1 LKVGL
6 PNPNNPAEGC
16 SSFAVVSGGLVYSSF
31 KLGGDVFECDNS
43 ENAEHE
49 HHLRELTMNL
59 SLKGKIAIVTGGSAG
74 IGRGISDALVD
85 EGCHVCICSRH
96 EGEVQQAAKEL
107 EDRSADDVRT
117 LGVVADLTNE
127 ADRQRLVDETVRTF
141 STVDILVNNAGT
153 LSVGGTLEDWRS
165 LFELNLFAVVDLVD
179 RVVPYM
185 QEKGWGRIINI
196 SSENGE
202 QPYPDMIPYSA
213 TKGALNNFSKGLSKR
228 RAEDGILVNTVS
240 PAFIETPLV
249 EGMMEEAAE
258 EQGITKEEAVQQ
270 FLENNRPNIELKR
283 PGRIDEVGALVA
295 FLASEKASFINGA
308 NYRIDGGS
316 VASV

>member
-1 LKVGL
+1 M
-6 PNPNNPAEGC
+6 
-16 SSFAVVSGGLVYSSF
+16 
-31 KLGGDVFECDNS
+31 D
-43 ENAEHE
+43 
-49 HHLRELTMNL
+49 L
-59 SLKGKIAIVTGGSAG
+59 SLEGKIAIVTGASEG

-96 EGEVQQAAKEL
+96 EDEVQQAAKQL
-107 EDRSADDVRT
+107 KDRGADADVRT
-117 LGVVADLTNE
+117 LAVVADLTDE
-127 ADRQRLVDETVRTF
+127 ADRQKLVDETVRTF
-141 STVDILVNNAGT
+141 GTVDILVNNAGT
-153 LSVGGTLEDWRS
+153 VNDGQTLEDWKS
-165 LFELNLFAVVDLVD
+165 LFELNLFAVVDLINK
-179 RVVPYM
+179 VVPHM
-185 QEKGWGRIINI
+185 QEKGWGRIINV

-213 TKGALNNFSKGLSKR
+213 TKGALNNFSKGLSKQY
-228 RAEDGILVNTVS
+228 AEDGILVNTVS

-249 EGMMEEAAE
+249 DSMMEQAAE

-283 PGRIDEVGALVA
+283 PGRIDEVGPLVA
-295 FLASEKASFINGA
+295 FLASDKASFINGA